1 MKRFTVAMDSYKGS
15 LSSVEAGSAVRR
27 GILRVLPDAKVV
39 CIPIA
44 DGGEGTVD
52 AYLAACGGTRVEKTV
67 SDPRGQAVRAAY
79 ARLPD
84 GTAVIE
90 MAASSG
96 LPLVPAAARDP
107 KTASTRGFGELI
119 LDALSQGARDF
130 ILGIGGSATN
140 DGGAGMLSALGV
152 RFLDG
157 GGAVLPDGGA
167 ALSELARIDPAGLD
181 ARLAGCR
188 IRVACD
194 VDNPLCGE
202 RGASAVFGPQK
213 GADEA
218 DVALLDRALSHY
230 ADVAEA
236 ALGVSVRDDAGA
248 GAAGGLGFALKAF
261 LGASLVP
268 GVGLLL
274 ETANFDRQLSG
285 CDCVISGEGAT
296 DFQTAY
302 GKAPVGVSRRAAA
315 RGIPAFLL
323 SGTLGRDYSAVY
335 REGVTAAFS
344 IADRPM
350 TLEYAIEN
358 AAPLL
363 EAAAE
368 RLTRT
373 LCAGWGIKV

>member
-1 MKRFTVAMDSYKGS
+1 M
-15 LSSVEAGSAVRR
+15 
-27 GILRVLPDAKVV
+27 
-39 CIPIA
+39 
-44 DGGEGTVD
+44 
-52 AYLAACGGTRVEKTV
+52 
-67 SDPRGQAVRAAY
+67 
-79 ARLPD
+79 
-84 GTAVIE
+84 
-90 MAASSG
+90 
-96 LPLVPAAARDP
+96 
-107 KTASTRGFGELI
+107 
-119 LDALSQGARDF
+119 
-130 ILGIGGSATN
+130 
-140 DGGAGMLSALGV
+140 
-152 RFLDG
+152 
-157 GGAVLPDGGA
+157 
-167 ALSELARIDPAGLD
+167 
-181 ARLAGCR
+181 
-188 IRVACD
+188 
-194 VDNPLCGE
+194 
-202 RGASAVFGPQK
+202 
-213 GADEA
+213 
-218 DVALLDRALSHY
+218 
-230 ADVAEA
+230 
-236 ALGVSVRDDAGA
+236 RDDAGA

-274 ETANFDRQLSG
+274 ETANFDGQLSG

>member
-44 DGGEGTVD
+44 DGGEGTFD

-167 ALSELARIDPAGLD
+167 ALEGLARIDLAGLD

-274 ETANFDRQLSG
+274 ETAKFDEQLSG

>member
-15 LSSVEAGSAVRR
+15 LSSVEAGSAVRH

-52 AYLAACGGTRVEKTV
+52 AYLAACGGTRVGKTV

-157 GGAVLPDGGA
+157 SGAVLPDGGA
-167 ALSELARIDPAGLD
+167 ALEGLARIDLAGLD

-274 ETANFDRQLSG
+274 ETAKFDEQLSG